1 MLGYLNNFLGGAVIA
16 FILSN
21 LMNFIEVLMIMRV
34 IKDIKKV
41 SDDTKRMLLQF
52 KSEGEDG
59 EWLK

>member
-1 MLGYLNNFLGGAVIA
+1 
-16 FILSN
+16 
-21 LMNFIEVLMIMRV
+21 MIMRV